1 MRAMMVLAAIGLAA
15 MAPTVASGQAER
27 VMVTSSMQAGP
38 GAGRALS
45 RERVEQ
51 MGEAVGL
58 DDVQLEIALEL
69 FKEVAAKRQALG
81 DALREATEDARE
93 LREDGDFTKMLARI
107 KEITAKH
114 QEAVNQLEQT
124 YLQDLQA
131 MLLPEQLEAWPKAE
145 RIYRR
150 GQHLGSL
157 MRSQARVDVDELVR
171 TEFATAYQ
179 RDDVAD
185 VLERWA
191 VQVDSLLVERA
202 RKAEDIGGGPGFQGG
217 ILIMDGEDPYKP
229 LRDIDGRIAAAGEQ
243 AVRTLSGVLEED
255 RIEDAWLRKA
265 FARVYRQTDGER
277 RLEAAMEIED
287 LTTDQRE
294 QLEAVAGQHRRD
306 AESARD
312 RWVQAEKQREE
323 DDTMPPGVVVM
334 IEGQEPSPS
343 ELARKAVDELDERLE
358 AKLEAILTAEQLAT
372 LPEAS
377 PSADS
382 MQIAPGTVGRSI
394 RIGG

>member
-1 MRAMMVLAAIGLAA
+1 MRAMMVLAAIGLATMVPA
-15 MAPTVASGQAER
+15 EVMGQAQ
-27 VMVTSSMQAGP
+27 VMVTSSSGPIAGSP
-38 GAGRALS
+38 RTLS
-45 RERVEQ
+45 RERVER
-51 MGEAVGL
+51 MSEAVGL

-69 FKEVAAKRQALG
+69 FKEVEAKRQALS
-81 DALREATEDARE
+81 DALREAMEDARE
-93 LREDGDFTKMLARI
+93 LREDGDFTKMMARV
-107 KEITAKH
+107 KEVSAKH

-131 MLLPEQLEAWPKAE
+131 MLLPEQQEAWPKAE

-150 GQHLGSL
+150 GQHMGSL

-171 TEFATAYQ
+171 TEFATAYE
-179 RDDVAD
+179 REDVAE

-191 VQVDSLLVERA
+191 VQVDSLLVERV

-217 ILIMDGEDPYKP
+217 VFMIDGEDHFKP
-229 LRDIDGRIAAAGEQ
+229 LRDIDGRIASAGEQ

-255 RIEDAWLRKA
+255 AIEAAWLRRA

-277 RLEAAMEIED
+277 RLEAALKIED

-294 QLEAVAGQHRRD
+294 QLDAVAGQHERD

-358 AKLEAILTAEQLAT
+358 AKLEAILTPEQLAT
-372 LPEAS
+372 LPETS
-377 PSADS
+377 SSDDS
-382 MQIAPGTVGRSI
+382 MRFAPATGSQSI